1 VKATCEL
8 AKELLLVD
16 RPAAPPGQGVLEQHN
31 ADYSATV
38 YSKKDT
44 RQIIPDLGPVV
55 AAVTAGVGLILARD
69 NDKTSEQAGAK

>member
-1 VKATCEL
+1 MPTAVVKATCEL

-16 RPAAPPGQGVLEQHN
+16 RTAAPPGQGILEQHN

-44 RQIIPDLGPVV
+44 RQIIPDLVQ
-55 AAVTAGVGLILARD
+55 AMLARLGD
-69 NDKTSEQAGAK
+69 LIRKGTVARLQRA